1 MTGEKVEYILSF
13 IRSITGNVRIGKT
26 DDYML
31 NDSSCSSV
39 NGECTRFYQDFNE
52 SNHTLRVFKKMF
64 ERTYHFRKNS
74 GRRGNAI
81 DLTWMRDEMN

>member
-1 MTGEKVEYILSF
+1 VEYILSF

-39 NGECTRFYQDFNE
+39 NGEC
-52 SNHTLRVFKKMF
+52 
-64 ERTYHFRKNS
+64 
-74 GRRGNAI
+74 
-81 DLTWMRDEMN
+81 